1 MGDPG
6 ALRKK
11 GTNGTEAGT
20 GPAPTL
26 APDANTVEAHLDTA
40 RSALDAALKAHD
52 AMRWVPTREGREGGE
67 GRCGR
72 GGAGWWRRGGA
83 GGGSATSGP
92 VLLAPP
98 LPLSFPLFLPHCRA
112 PGPPTWT
119 VPC

>member
-1 MGDPG
+1 MREIFLAATICSRTMGDPG

-67 GRCGR
+67 GR
-72 GGAGWWRRGGA
+72 
-83 GGGSATSGP
+83 
-92 VLLAPP
+92 
-98 LPLSFPLFLPHCRA
+98 
-112 PGPPTWT
+112 
-119 VPC
+119 